1 MNDAAGSPEAAMPQ
15 IAAYPFGADVAAQ
28 TTLTAAISIS

>member
-1 MNDAAGSPEAAMPQ
+1 MNDAAGSPEAAPQ